1 MKPEVGQG
9 LEHAG
14 LQVQTGGSLDC
25 TVGGIWTYSH
35 WWMDLDKELQQ
46 FELSPKG
53 VTEGFALFRCMM
65 TRFTLTKLWDER
77 VFANKPG

>member
-1 MKPEVGQG
+1 MLASRCRQG
-9 LEHAG
+9 VLWTALLE
-14 LQVQTGGSLDC
+14 GSGH
-25 TVGGIWTYSH
+25 TVGH

-65 TRFTLTKLWDER
+65 TRFTLTNLWDER
-77 VFANKPG
+77 VFASKPG